1 MTIMGDTISNSSFRK
16 LIIDPLKSWKYIALL
31 FFGFSIILGFLQYFL
46 LQYWQYSPTL
56 LEYFIFKTDSITI
69 QSLYLSNFVNK
80 NWSFFLFNMLLMW
93 IGLILIFIGEK
104 QKNIFW
110 INIFFILI
118 IAPFILSLLNIRV
131 ISLIPGTGSL
141 GYSGI
146 ATLFLGYGFY
156 SLLKYFHDV
165 WEMSPNKAKYSKNRI
180 YSIIGFIFLLPI
192 ISFVFLAD
200 PIEFS
205 FILQYGLIS
214 GIFQTFIQTKINMFI
229 HVIGYLLGFIVAF
242 ISHKISREK
251 ILNRYLME

>member
-1 MTIMGDTISNSSFRK
+1 MGDTISESNFYK

-31 FFGFSIILGFLQYFL
+31 FFGVSVVLGFLQYFL
-46 LQYWQYSPTL
+46 LQYWQNNPYL

-69 QSLYLSNFVNK
+69 QSLYLSNFVNQ
-80 NWSFFLFNMLLMW
+80 NWSFFLLNMLLMW

-131 ISLIPGTGSL
+131 VSLIPGSGSL

-156 SLLKYFHDV
+156 SLLKYFYDI
-165 WEMSPNKAKYSKNRI
+165 WETSPNKTKYSKNRI
-180 YSIIGFIFLLPI
+180 YLIIGIFFLIPI
-192 ISFVFLAD
+192 ITFVLFVD

-205 FILQYGLIS
+205 LILQYGLIN
-214 GIFQTFIQTKINMFI
+214 GIFQTFMQTKINMFI
-229 HVIGYLLGFIVAF
+229 HVIGYLLGFIFAF
-242 ISHKISREK
+242 ISHKF
-251 ILNRYLME
+251 